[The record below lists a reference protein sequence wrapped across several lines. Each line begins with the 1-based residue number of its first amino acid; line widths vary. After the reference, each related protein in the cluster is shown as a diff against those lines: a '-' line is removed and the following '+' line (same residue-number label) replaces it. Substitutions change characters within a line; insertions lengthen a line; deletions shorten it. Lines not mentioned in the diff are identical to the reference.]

1 MKNIIAVIVGFVS
14 ILLLAA
20 CDKKTPVAE
29 SNSAVAPTANV
40 ATSPAHEHFVRVNGG
55 HFELQGKPYVITGVN
70 MWYAAYLGAPNE
82 VGDRDR
88 LAKELDNLKA
98 IGVNNLRVLAVSEKS
113 EINSAVKPAVTNGFG
128 NYDETLLQ
136 GLDYLLVELAK
147 RDMTVVLYF
156 NNFWQ
161 WSGGMT
167 QYMAWIEGEPVQD
180 PNVTNEWEAF
190 MAKSASFYRSEKAQ
204 QEYRK
209 TLEKIITRVNSIN
222 GKAYVDDATI
232 MSWQLANEPRPG
244 NSQTTAAEKQIYIDW
259 VHAAAAYIKTLDAHH
274 LVSSGSEGEMGS
286 VNDMQVFIDA
296 HATPDID
303 YLTYHMWIRN
313 WSWFD
318 KTKPAE
324 TWPSAWEK
332 AQNYMRAHIDVA
344 KQLNKPLVLE
354 EFGLDRDM
362 GSYAMDSTTEYRDN
376 YFRGVFELMLASL
389 EQGEPSAGYN
399 IWAWNGYGRT
409 TRANYWWQ
417 EGDDFMGDPPQE
429 EQGMYGV
436 FDTDA
441 STIAIM
447 KEFNAR
453 FQPK

>member
-1 MKNIIAVIVGFVS
+1 MKKIIFLFISCCALVLTACNQKTSGPVS
-14 ILLLAA
+14 ASASALSS
-20 CDKKTPVAE
+20 E
-29 SNSAVAPTANV
+29 AVAQPNAQQN
-40 ATSPAHEHFVRVNGG
+40 FVRVKGG
-55 HFELQGKPYVITGVN
+55 QFERRGKPYVITGVN
-70 MWYAAYLGAPNE
+70 MWYAAYLGAPNA
-82 VGDRDR
+82 VGDRAR
-88 LAKELDNLKA
+88 LVKELDNLQSM
-98 IGVNNLRVLAVSEKS
+98 GVNNLRVLAVSEES
-113 EINSAVKPAVTNGFG
+113 EINSAVKPAVTKGFG
-128 NYDETLLQ
+128 NYDEELLQ

-147 RDMTVVLYF
+147 RDMTLVLYF

-167 QYMAWIEGEPVQD
+167 QYMSWIDGEPVQD
-180 PNVTNEWEAF
+180 PNVTQEWEKF

-204 QEYRK
+204 QEYHNTIK
-209 TLEKIITRVNSIN
+209 KIITRVNSIN
-222 GKAYVDDATI
+222 GKPYADDATI

-244 NSQTTAAEKQIYIDW
+244 NSQTTAEEKKIYVDW
-259 VHAAAAYIKTLDAHH
+259 VHATAAYIKSLDAHH

-296 HATPDID
+296 HASPDID

-332 AQNYMRAHIDVA
+332 ARQYMLAHIDVA

-362 GSYAMDSTTEYRDN
+362 GSYAIDSTTEYRDR
-376 YFRGVFELMLASL
+376 YFRGVFELLLTSIK
-389 EQGEPSAGYN
+389 QDEPSAGYN

-436 FDTDA
+436 FDTDV
-441 STIAIM
+441 STIAIIR
-447 KEFNAR
+447 EFNAR
-453 FQPK
+453 FQSH